1 MDQLSIRAITSNI
14 EIATYQLAKYLAKLL
29 SPLSLSQYTIKS
41 TKDFIQKIHNVNVP
55 HGFNMTSFDVKS
67 LFASVPLEET
77 INVALDRIYHRKEIE
92 TSISKNDMRNLL
104 CTKYVHF
111 CFGGE
116 IYQQN
121 DGVAMGSPLGPVL
134 AGILMAGLETKI
146 IQQLQIAFLIGEDM

>member
-1 MDQLSIRAITSNI
+1 M
-14 EIATYQLAKYLAKLL
+14 K
-29 SPLSLSQYTIKS
+29 
-41 TKDFIQKIHNVNVP
+41 
-55 HGFNMTSFDVKS
+55 SFDVKS
-67 LFASVPLEET
+67 LFISVPLEET

-104 CTKYVHF
+104 CTKNVHF